1 MPPVFSK
8 PAVEQLYSVP
18 FELSYMKE
26 TTDYSTIRVSHE
38 FTISTEPVAAG
49 TNSTTHPALPR
60 SQRHVT
66 RKEDLPYVP
75 DSSDKNLLF
84 YAIDA
89 FEEACHADRLKLNTD
104 EKKKNKFVV
113 LIGGDLKIWWDE
125 CKASDPN
132 ESWDNTIDNLIK
144 KAVGGA
150 RAWVYQTQCLTNI
163 RKPYGMTVA
172 QVRTRLTQINQ
183 YTKKLTG
190 ELYALFYLF
199 SLGSYGPSDSL
210 FYRLAR
216 LCSLSVRPLMAL
228 WNP

>member
-38 FTISTEPVAAG
+38 FTIATEPVAAG

-104 EKKKNKFVV
+104 EKK
-113 LIGGDLKIWWDE
+113 
-125 CKASDPN
+125 N
-132 ESWDNTIDNLIK
+132 EDWKDRSPDCMIRFPACLACFCRWCEATVNVGRV
-144 KAVGGA
+144 AV
-150 RAWVYQTQCLTNI
+150 
-163 RKPYGMTVA
+163 
-172 QVRTRLTQINQ
+172 
-183 YTKKLTG
+183 
-190 ELYALFYLF
+190 
-199 SLGSYGPSDSL
+199 S
-210 FYRLAR
+210 
-216 LCSLSVRPLMAL
+216 
-228 WNP
+228 